1 MITADGKGY
10 APDPPDDEPYDPQG
24 EPVGGPDY
32 RPPAVRTAAGFTPPQ
47 PRGPVWSGPNA
58 RDRDYFDREDHT
70 AEPDEPETDR
80 ERILR
85 EDRTARIERM
95 IWRNAFL
102 GIYVLGLLMY
112 AGWALTRDGIAWN
125 LSAFVVLIVGAGGVG
140 LFLVSREQGER
151 DVEYSRSKPET
162 RSGVDLPGLRRPAGM
177 APYTDEPYDR

>member
-32 RPPAVRTAAGFTPPQ
+32 RPPAVRTAPPGFTPPA

-58 RDRDYFDREDHT
+58 QDRDYFDGPH
-70 AEPDEPETDR
+70 EPDEDEPETDR

-85 EDRTARIERM
+85 EDKSARLERM

-102 GIYVLGLLMY
+102 GLYTLALIMY

-125 LSAFVVLIVGAGGVG
+125 LSAFVALIVGAGGVG

-151 DVEYSRSKPET
+151 EIEYERSKPET
-162 RSGVDLPGLRRPAGM
+162 RSTTELPGLRRPAGM
-177 APYTDEPYDR
+177 GAYSDEPYDR